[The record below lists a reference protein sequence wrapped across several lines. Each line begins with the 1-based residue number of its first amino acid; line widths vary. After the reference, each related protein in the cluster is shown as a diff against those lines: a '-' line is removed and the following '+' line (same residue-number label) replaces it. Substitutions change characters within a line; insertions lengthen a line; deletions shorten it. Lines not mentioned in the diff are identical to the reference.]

1 MYFKNDIE
9 KIGNTI
15 IYLADKIDDLS
26 KTKLLKILY
35 LLDEF
40 SIKEFGLPFLNLKYE
55 VWQLGPVSQEIFVDL
70 SDDPIILKDYIE
82 INTIENK
89 RYIKPKKVFNDDEFS
104 DNELDLLEKLTQA
117 VKNEPAYVLVNFTHK
132 KDSLWYSTASRHNLI
147 EKFQMGVKNSSN
159 VELNFEEILQNEPV
173 KLSIYNHHKKLE
185 SSLNGFRIC

>member
-1 MYFKNDIE
+1 MHFRNDIE

-15 IYLADKIDDLS
+15 IFLADRIEDLS

-55 VWQLGPVSQEIFVDL
+55 VWQLGPVAQEVFVDL
-70 SDDPIILKDYIE
+70 SDEPIVFKDYIE
-82 INTIENK
+82 IKSIENK
-89 RYIKPKKVFNDDEFS
+89 RYIKSKKDFSDDEFS
-104 DNELDLLEKLTQA
+104 DNELDLLEKLTET

-132 KDSLWYSTASRHNLI
+132 KDSLWYNTAARHNLL
-147 EKFQMGVKNSSN
+147 EKFESGVRNSSN
-159 VELNFEEILQNEPV
+159 VELNFEEILQNEPL

-185 SSLNGFRIC
+185 SSLNGFRIH